1 MPRIVCNYG
10 LHFSEIAQ
18 MFQERVELPG
28 RHLKDLVHWLEKNH
42 QGFQKELLS
51 PATGDL
57 LTRNAILIERRG
69 ENTGV
74 IYSLDSE
81 LQDGDILTFF

>member
-1 MPRIVCNYG
+1 MPRIACNYG
-10 LHFSEIAQ
+10 LHFSEIAKT
-18 MFQERVELPG
+18 FQEKIELPG

-42 QGFQKELLS
+42 AGFQKELIH
-51 PATGDL
+51 PATGEL
-57 LTRNAILIERRG
+57 LTRNAILIERGG

-81 LQDGDILTFF
+81 LRDGDILTFF